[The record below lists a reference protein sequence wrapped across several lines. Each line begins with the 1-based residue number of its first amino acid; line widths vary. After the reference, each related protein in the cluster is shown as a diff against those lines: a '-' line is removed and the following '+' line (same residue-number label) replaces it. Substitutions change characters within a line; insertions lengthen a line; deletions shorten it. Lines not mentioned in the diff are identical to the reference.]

1 MRLLQGMIQDL
12 ALTCLISGRRAGAL
26 AGDGRVLLIKTEQVA
41 RMYLCFCQC
50 RKKKKK
56 KMHNIG

>member
-26 AGDGRVLLIKTEQVA
+26 ADDDGVVLIKAEQVA
-41 RMYLCFCQC
+41 QMCLCIGCFGSMQTE
-50 RKKKKK
+50 
-56 KMHNIG
+56 MHSIV